1 MRHRRTVKKLGRK
14 KSHKELMIRN
24 LVAALLKN
32 EMVRTTEAKAKEARR
47 LAEKLITWGKKGDL
61 HSRRLAFAN
70 LRDDEAVKKVFDVL
84 APKFEK
90 RDGGYTRII
99 KLENRRGDNA
109 PMVILE
115 LTEKTKQAEE
125 QKESRKTKREAKKA
139 KQAGGGEL
147 AE

>member
-32 EMVRTTEAKAKEARR
+32 EAVRTTEAKAKEARR

-61 HSRRLAFAN
+61 HSRRLAFARI
-70 LRDDEAVKKVFDVL
+70 RDAEVVKKVFDVL

-90 RDGGYTRII
+90 RNGGYTRII

-109 PMVILE
+109 PMVLLE
-115 LTEKTKQAEE
+115 LTEKTEQAAAE
-125 QKESRKTKREAKKA
+125 KESRKSKREAKKA
-139 KQAGGGEL
+139 KSAGGGG
-147 AE
+147 AEE